1 MLAISKV
8 KEAEEK
14 VWSVTQKT
22 QQSVFHSDLSAGKV
36 KCPFDRK
43 MSRGLKCDCQNLQ
56 RWERQIMCQRCYR
69 VSARAILICAR
80 ARLESVCDIRASDM
94 SE

>member
-1 MLAISKV
+1 MLAISKA
-8 KEAEEK
+8 KKAEEK

-56 RWERQIMCQRCYR
+56 RGKDRLCVSGVR
-69 VSARAILICAR
+69 VSARAILICVR

>member
-1 MLAISKV
+1 MLAINKV
-8 KEAEEK
+8 KKAEEK

-43 MSRGLKCDCQNLQ
+43 MSRGLKCVIVKISSDGKDRLCVSGV
-56 RWERQIMCQRCYR
+56 R
-69 VSARAILICAR
+69 VSARAILICVR
-80 ARLESVCDIRASDM
+80 ARLESVCDIRASDE

>member
-8 KEAEEK
+8 KKAEEK

-43 MSRGLKCDCQNLQ
+43 MSRGLKCDCQNVQ
-56 RWERQIMCQRCYR
+56 RWKDRLCVSGVR
-69 VSARAILICAR
+69 VSARAILICVR
-80 ARLESVCDIRASDM
+80 ARLESVCDIRASDK